1 MKLLKSI
8 IIFKHQSK
16 PENKYIQSMEES
28 SKLQEDLQTLNS
40 LKSEPETPFREE
52 RPNYMENLEKLR
64 RGKPKNYL
72 NVLSYFRLFFND
84 EILDLFVE
92 ESNHYFTEILKEK
105 YGNDFKNIV
114 LSMNKEKLAKNYAY
128 YYVTRGISKEDILTF
143 IGIKIFMG
151 LHKYPS
157 LKSYWSSN
165 YMCKINFNKA
175 MPITY
180 YFLIEKA
187 LHFPEKDCNE
197 EKESS
202 SFSSDKDN
210 SETLSNNGIK
220 DPRHKIKL
228 YLEKLAK
235 NFQNNYELGE
245 NITIDEC
252 LVHFK
257 GRNSMK
263 FYIPMKPHKWGFKI
277 HLLCD
282 SDSHYLYNML
292 FDPGKAGKSFIWNE
306 NTSSLSEAI
315 VLKLLEPLDNKKK
328 RNVFFDG
335 WYSSLSLMKKL
346 SKMGYLNTTVLR
358 ASSKE
363 LPAKIKTEGYN
374 KAYNEE
380 LLIQKYEGKKTI
392 YFATNYK
399 IDIEELRNIYNIK
412 NRAVDTFDAYLQISS
427 IQRRTLKWYKKIF
440 VFGIDAAIINSK
452 ILFELKTGKPITTV
466 KFKENLVDEIFNLNK
481 RRKNIENNFN
491 ENIRPNPNPNSKV
504 ISSNAIRNTMR
515 DDNCIICGKLTSFT
529 CHECDS
535 FMHYECFEK
544 YHGHNSSGCFNT
556 IPAKTKQINSF
567 NNQINKNNNDNDTAS
582 FISDM
587 KSVNGDIKSMMDL
600 MNLDDNKTINNDEKT
615 STNNEEKTNINDNSD
630 KLNNNNDKNS
640 NEEKVDNKNNEEKI
654 NDNIDEKGQNKEE
667 ENKNNE
673 K

>member
-1 MKLLKSI
+1 
-8 IIFKHQSK
+8 
-16 PENKYIQSMEES
+16 MEEFNTS
-28 SKLQEDLQTLNS
+28 LDDISIKSQTEKPTMEE
-40 LKSEPETPFREE
+40 KSGIV
-52 RPNYMENLEKLR
+52 EKLER
-64 RGKPKNYL
+64 LKKGKPKNYL

-128 YYVTRGISKEDILTF
+128 YYVTRGISKNDILTF

-157 LKSYWSSN
+157 LKSYWSAN
-165 YMCKINFNKA
+165 YMCNINFNKA

-187 LHFPEKDCNE
+187 LHFPERDIKE
-197 EKESS
+197 EKECTSCATEKDTS
-202 SFSSDKDN
+202 EISSD
-210 SETLSNNGIK
+210 NGNK

-235 NFQNNYELGE
+235 NFQRYYELGE

-282 SDSHYLYNML
+282 SDTHYLYNML

-306 NTSSLSEAI
+306 NSASLSEAI
-315 VLKLLEPLDNKKK
+315 VLKLLEPLDNKKR

-374 KAYNEE
+374 KAYNED

-452 ILFELKTGKPITTV
+452 ILFELKTGKSITTV

-481 RRKNIENNFN
+481 KKKYMENNNERTNNGLSKNINYH
-491 ENIRPNPNPNSKV
+491 
-504 ISSNAIRNTMR
+504 NARNTLR
-515 DDNCIICGKLTSFT
+515 DENCVICGKLTSFT

-535 FMHYECFEK
+535 YLHYECFAK
-544 YHGHNSSGCFNT
+544 YHKINNSGCYNINT
-556 IPAKTKQINSF
+556 PTKE
-567 NNQINKNNNDNDTAS
+567 NNNNFLNDTNS
-582 FISDM
+582 
-587 KSVNGDIKSMMDL
+587 
-600 MNLDDNKTINNDEKT
+600 DNKTLINNDIRSVT
-615 STNNEEKTNINDNSD
+615 EENQSIKSYIINDEKPNLSNDNVGKVCEQIDKIENSENQNENENE
-630 KLNNNNDKNS
+630 KLNEDTTRNNSHEDKKEEINDKDKI
-640 NEEKVDNKNNEEKI
+640 EDNLEDKNKT
-654 NDNIDEKGQNKEE
+654 DKEIE
-667 ENKNNE
+667 
-673 K
+673 